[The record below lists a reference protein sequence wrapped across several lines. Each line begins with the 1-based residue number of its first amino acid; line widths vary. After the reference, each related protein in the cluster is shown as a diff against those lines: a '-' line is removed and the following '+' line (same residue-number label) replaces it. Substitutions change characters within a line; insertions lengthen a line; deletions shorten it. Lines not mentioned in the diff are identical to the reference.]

1 MPPTAVRRRTI
12 TEQVVEFW
20 RRIFCIVCGHM
31 GFLAE
36 TLRQTNAFNN
46 QQSDLKKKKERQK
59 TSFVDSKTE
68 MMQHNCP
75 F

>member
-1 MPPTAVRRRTI
+1 MPPTAVRRRKT

-20 RRIFCIVCGHM
+20 RRIFCVVCGRM

-46 QQSDLKKKKERQK
+46 QQNDFFFFLK